1 MKVVSEVNDFLEQ
14 MMSGWMKDEGKWNDI
29 VLSTRIRLARN
40 LQDYRFPTMY
50 TKEEAIHLRNE
61 VAAIAPQLQ
70 EPLNVH
76 LIHSMEPL
84 DRQIFIE
91 KHLMSIDLAKS
102 EEGALLLSNDEKTSI
117 MVNEEDHLRIQR
129 IDAGFQLQAA
139 YDAASAIDDE
149 IEAVFPYAFSKRFGY
164 LTSCPSNTGT
174 GLRASVMMHL
184 PALSMTGH
192 MKELIPAISRL
203 GIVFR
208 GVYGEGSEPAGNIYQ
223 ISNQTTLGK
232 SENETIRELENIAQ
246 RLVAHERDMRES
258 MKKHSEVALSDRIG
272 RAYGILRYSQL
283 LPSEEA
289 ANLLS
294 DVRLGIELGYVEKI
308 DRRILNELLIFMQP
322 GILQRYAQKELTP
335 HQRDYLRAQLFR
347 ERLSRH
353 E

>member
-1 MKVVSEVNDFLEQ
+1 MKAVNAVNDFLEQ
-14 MMSGWMKDEGKWNDI
+14 MMSGWMKDDGQSNDI

-40 LQDYRFPTMY
+40 LQDYRFPTIY
-50 TKEEAIHLRNE
+50 SKEEAIRLRDE
-61 VAAIAPQLQ
+61 LTTIAPKLR
-70 EPLNVH
+70 EPLTVY
-76 LIHSMEPL
+76 LIQSMERL

-91 KHLMSIDLAKS
+91 KHLMSVELAKS
-102 EEGALLLSNDEKTSI
+102 EEGALLLSDDEKTSI
-117 MVNEEDHLRIQR
+117 MINEEDHLRIQR
-129 IDAGFQLQAA
+129 IDAGFQLQEA
-139 YDAASAIDDE
+139 YERASAIDDE

-232 SENETIRELENIAQ
+232 SEGETLRELENITQ
-246 RLVAHERDMRES
+246 RLIAHERDMREN
-258 MKKHSEVALSDRIG
+258 MKKHSDIALHDRIG
-272 RAYGILRYSQL
+272 RAYGILRYGQL

-294 DVRLGIELGYVEKI
+294 DVRLGIELGYIEAI
-308 DRRILNELLIFMQP
+308 DRHILNELLIFMQP

-335 HQRDYLRAQLFR
+335 FQRDYLRAQLFR
-347 ERLSRH
+347 ERLARH

>member
-1 MKVVSEVNDFLEQ
+1 MKDFLEE
-14 MMSGWMKDEGKWNDI
+14 MMSGWMKDEGESNDI

-40 LQDYRFPTMY
+40 LEDARFPTMY
-50 TKEEAIHLRNE
+50 SKEEAWQIRDQLT
-61 VAAIAPQLQ
+61 AIAPKLK
-70 EPLNVH
+70 EPLTVR
-76 LIHSMEPL
+76 LIEVMEPL

-91 KHLMSIDLAKS
+91 KHLMSVDLAKS
-102 EEGALLLSNDEKTSI
+102 EEGALLLSEDEKTSI
-117 MVNEEDHLRIQR
+117 MINEEDHLRIQR
-129 IDAGFQLQAA
+129 IDAGFQLQEA
-139 YDAASAIDDE
+139 YDRASAIDDE

-232 SENETIRELENIAQ
+232 SEGETIRELENIAQ
-246 RLVAHERDMRES
+246 RLIAHERDMRKS
-258 MKKHSEVALSDRIG
+258 MRKHSEIALSDRIG

-294 DVRLGIELGYVEKI
+294 DVRLGIELGYVKEI
-308 DRRILNELLIFMQP
+308 DRHILNELLIFMQP

-335 HQRDYLRAQLFR
+335 YQRDYLRAQLFR
-347 ERLSRH
+347 ERLATN